1 MIQEFFPKEKKTWWN
16 IKAISILR
24 YERIEEV
31 ILVKAFWEKEKKKKN
46 LDDEPKWVKRYIK
59 IKTNNIIINLS
70 KLESQEIFKYY
81 KSWWCKNNSINL
93 KSGK

>member
-1 MIQEFFPKEKKTWWN
+1 MWKLFEKKKN
-16 IKAISILR
+16 K
-24 YERIEEV
+24 
-31 ILVKAFWEKEKKKKN
+31 KKKKN